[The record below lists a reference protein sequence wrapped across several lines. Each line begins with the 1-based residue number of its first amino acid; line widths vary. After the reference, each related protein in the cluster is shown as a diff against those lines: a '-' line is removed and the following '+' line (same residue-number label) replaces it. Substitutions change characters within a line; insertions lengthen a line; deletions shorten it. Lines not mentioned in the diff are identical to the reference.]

1 MIYTPQ
7 SYDFI
12 KLKNM
17 DVITDMRGNRA
28 GREKTRYKNI
38 VCAFDIETSRVI
50 TGYKKNRWIVMPIY
64 NSFMYIW
71 AFQIGREDT
80 VLGRTWAEYKEFIE
94 KIENTIGTAK
104 LVVYVHNLA
113 FEFQFLSGI
122 YPSDRW
128 EVFAPKSRRPLKATY
143 NDKIEYRCSYY
154 HSNMSLEKF
163 LESVGVEDKKKVG
176 DLDYNIV
183 RFPWTEM
190 KRRELG
196 YCINDVKGLV
206 EAIYIEMERD
216 GDTLMSIPLTST
228 AYLRREVKALLMPIR
243 DRYKNTI
250 PPYKVYQI
258 LRKAFRGGD
267 THANRWYA
275 DRIINDI
282 YSDDRVSSYPAVL
295 MNECYPMGAWRKVE
309 TNCIDTL
316 FEQKTKGYAF
326 VCTIRLWNVRLIDE
340 YYPDPYIPIAKCE
353 AIGDHINDN
362 GRVLSADYL
371 EISVTDIDLEI
382 ILSIYDFDNHEVT
395 EAYKSKYDY
404 LPQPLRDKL
413 KELFE
418 FKTQFKGIPEQEYYY
433 MKSKNKF
440 NAAYGMMAQNPM
452 RESNI
457 YVDGVWQVQKPT
469 EENYIHDRK
478 NAFLSYAWGVWCTAW
493 ARKRLIDGI
502 NIAYETGEKVVYWD
516 TDSVKHTG
524 DIRSAFADYNAARRE
539 ESTKNGG
546 VATDKKGI
554 THYLGVYEYDGYYTE
569 FKTMGAKKYA
579 YRTEDGEL
587 HTTIAGVVKKL
598 GGAELDKHGGLRAM
612 KEGFT
617 FYAAGG
623 KDVVYQDEDF
633 GTWKTPEGKEIYIS
647 KNCSIVDST
656 YRLSV
661 TDEYRSIL
669 DGTMKRRG
677 VLA

>member
-1 MIYTPQ
+1 MIYKPQ
-7 SYDFI
+7 EYDFS
-12 KLKNM
+12 KLENM
-17 DVITDMRGNRA
+17 DVITDKRGNRA
-28 GREKTRYKNI
+28 GREKTRYKN
-38 VCAFDIETSRVI
+38 VVAAFDIETSRVV
-50 TGYKKNRWIVMPIY
+50 TGWKKDRGEETPVY

-71 AFQIGREDT
+71 MFQIGKEDT
-80 VLGRTWAEYKEFIE
+80 IIGRTWEEYKEFIE
-94 KIENTIGTAK
+94 NIEKAIGIAK

-143 NDKIEYRCSYY
+143 NNKIEYRCSYY

-163 LESVGVEDKKKVG
+163 LESVGVEHKKKVG

-183 RFPWTEM
+183 RYPWTEM
-190 KRRELG
+190 KRSELE

-206 EAIYIEMERD
+206 EGIYIEMERD
-216 GDTLMSIPLTST
+216 GDNLMTIPLTST
-228 AYLRREVKALLMPIR
+228 GYLRRDVKALLMPIR
-243 DRYKNTI
+243 DSYKSTI

-275 DRIINDI
+275 DRIINDL
-282 YSDDRVSSYPAVL
+282 YSTDRVSSYPAVL
-295 MNECYPMGAWRKVE
+295 LNEKYPMGAWRKVD
-309 TNCIDTL
+309 TDCIDKL
-316 FEQKTKGYAF
+316 AEEKKKGFAY

-353 AIGDHINDN
+353 VIRDCINDN
-362 GRVLSADYL
+362 GRVLSADFL

-382 ILSIYDFDNHEVT
+382 ILSIYDFDSHEVT
-395 EAYKSKYDY
+395 DAYKSKYDY
-404 LPQPLRDKL
+404 LPQPFRDKL

-418 FKTQFKGIPEQEYYY
+418 YKTRFKGIAGQEYFYE
-433 MKSKNKF
+433 KSKNKF

-457 YVDGVWQVQKPT
+457 YIDGVWKVQKPT
-469 EENYIHDRK
+469 VENYIHDHK
-478 NAFLSYAWGVWCTAW
+478 KAFLSYAWGVWCTAW
-493 ARKRLIDGI
+493 ARRRLIDGI
-502 NIAYETGEKVVYWD
+502 NISYESGEKTVYWD

-524 DIRSAFADYNAARRE
+524 KLENAFASYNNERRT
-539 ESTKNGG
+539 ESGKNGG

-554 THYLGVYEYDGYYTE
+554 RHYLGVYEYDGYYPE

-579 YRTEDGEL
+579 YRTDDGVL
-587 HTTIAGVVKKL
+587 HTTISGVVKKL
-598 GGAELDKHGGLRAM
+598 GGAELDKHGGLPAM

-617 FYAAGG
+617 FHAAGG

-633 GTWKTPEGKEIYIS
+633 GYWKTPDGKEIYIS

-661 TDEYRSIL
+661 TDEYRSII

>member
-1 MIYTPQ
+1 MIYKPQ
-7 SYDFI
+7 EYDFS
-12 KLKNM
+12 KLENM
-17 DVITDMRGNRA
+17 DVITDKRGNRA
-28 GREKTRYKNI
+28 GREKTRYKN
-38 VCAFDIETSRVI
+38 VVAAFDIETSRVV
-50 TGYKKNRWIVMPIY
+50 TGWKKDRGEETPIY

-71 AFQIGREDT
+71 MFQIGKEDT
-80 VLGRTWAEYKEFIE
+80 IIGRTWEEYKEFIE
-94 KIENTIGTAK
+94 NIEKAIGIAK

-143 NDKIEYRCSYY
+143 NNKIEYRCSYY

-163 LESVGVEDKKKVG
+163 LESVGAENKKKVG
-176 DLDYNIV
+176 NLDYNIV
-183 RFPWTEM
+183 RYPWTEM
-190 KRRELG
+190 ERSEIE

-206 EAIYIEMERD
+206 EGIYIEMERD
-216 GDTLMSIPLTST
+216 GDNLMTIPLTST
-228 AYLRREVKALLMPIR
+228 GYLRREVKALLMPIR
-243 DRYKNTI
+243 DSYKKTI

-258 LRKAFRGGD
+258 LRKAFRGAD

-275 DRIINDI
+275 DRIINDL

-295 MNECYPMGAWRKVE
+295 LNEKYPMGAWRKVD
-309 TNCIDTL
+309 TDCIDKL
-316 FEQKTKGYAF
+316 AEEKKKGYAY

-353 AIGDHINDN
+353 VIRDCINDN
-362 GRVLSADYL
+362 GRVLSADFL

-382 ILSIYDFDNHEVT
+382 IISIYDFDSHEVT
-395 EAYKSKYDY
+395 EAYKSKYEY
-404 LPQPLRDKL
+404 LPQPFRDKL
-413 KELFE
+413 KELLKY
-418 FKTQFKGIPEQEYYY
+418 KTQFKGVAGQEYFYA
-433 MKSKNKF
+433 KSKNKF

-457 YVDGVWQVQKPT
+457 YIDGVWKVQKPAA
-469 EENYIHDRK
+469 EDYIHEHK
-478 NAFLSYAWGVWCTAW
+478 KAFLSYAWGVWCTAW
-493 ARKRLIDGI
+493 ARRRLIDGI
-502 NIAYETGEKVVYWD
+502 NISYESGEKTVYWD

-524 DIRSAFADYNAARRE
+524 NLENAFASFNNERRT
-539 ESTKNGG
+539 ESAKNGG

-579 YRTEDGEL
+579 YRTEDGVL
-587 HTTIAGVVKKL
+587 HTTISGVVKKL
-598 GGAELDKHGGLRAM
+598 GGAELDKHGGLPAM

-617 FYAAGG
+617 FRAAGG

-633 GTWKTPEGKEIYIS
+633 GYWKTPDGKEIYIS

-661 TDEYRSIL
+661 TDEYRSII

>member
-1 MIYTPQ
+1 MIYKPQ
-7 SYDFI
+7 EYDFS
-12 KLKNM
+12 KLENM
-17 DVITDMRGNRA
+17 DVITDKRGNRA
-28 GREKTRYKNI
+28 GREKTRYKN
-38 VCAFDIETSRVI
+38 VVAAFDIETSRVV
-50 TGYKKNRWIVMPIY
+50 TGWKKDRGEETPVY

-71 AFQIGREDT
+71 MFQIGKEDT
-80 VLGRTWAEYKEFIE
+80 IIGRTWEEYKEFIE
-94 KIENTIGTAK
+94 NIEKAIGIAK

-143 NDKIEYRCSYY
+143 NNKIEYRCSYY

-163 LESVGVEDKKKVG
+163 LESVGAENKKKVG
-176 DLDYNIV
+176 NLDYNIV
-183 RFPWTEM
+183 RYPWTEM
-190 KRRELG
+190 KMEEIE

-206 EAIYIEMERD
+206 EGIYIEMERD
-216 GDTLMSIPLTST
+216 GDNLMTIPLTST
-228 AYLRREVKALLMPIR
+228 GYLRREVKAVLMPIR
-243 DRYKNTI
+243 DSYKRTI

-258 LRKAFRGGD
+258 LRKAFRGAD

-275 DRIINDI
+275 DRIINEL

-295 MNECYPMGAWRKVE
+295 LNEKYPMGAWRKVD
-309 TNCIDTL
+309 TDSIDKL
-316 FEQKTKGYAF
+316 AEEKKKGCAY

-353 AIGDHINDN
+353 VIRDCINDN
-362 GRVLSADYL
+362 GRVLSADFL

-382 ILSIYDFDNHEVT
+382 IMTIYDFDSHEVT

-404 LPQPLRDKL
+404 LPQPFRDKL

-418 FKTQFKGIPEQEYYY
+418 YKTQFKGVAGQEYFYA
-433 MKSKNKF
+433 KSKNKF

-457 YVDGVWQVQKPT
+457 YIDGVWKVQKPT
-469 EENYIHDRK
+469 VEDYIHDHK
-478 NAFLSYAWGVWCTAW
+478 KAFLSYAWGVWCTAW

-502 NIAYETGEKVVYWD
+502 NISYESGEKTVYWD

-524 DIRSAFADYNAARRE
+524 NLENAFLSYNNERRTESA
-539 ESTKNGG
+539 KNGG

-569 FKTMGAKKYA
+569 FKTMGSKKYA
-579 YRTEDGEL
+579 YRTEDGVL
-587 HTTIAGVVKKL
+587 HTTISGVVKKL
-598 GGAELDKHGGLRAM
+598 GGAELDKHGGLPAM

-617 FYAAGG
+617 FQAAGG
-623 KDVVYQDEDF
+623 KDVVYHDEDY
-633 GTWKTPEGKEIYIS
+633 GYWKTPDGKEIYIS

-661 TDEYRSIL
+661 TDEYRSII

>member
-1 MIYTPQ
+1 MIYKPQ
-7 SYDFI
+7 EYDFS
-12 KLKNM
+12 KLENM
-17 DVITDMRGNRA
+17 DVITDKRGNRA
-28 GREKTRYKNI
+28 GREKTRYKN
-38 VCAFDIETSRVI
+38 VVAAFDIETSRVV
-50 TGYKKNRWIVMPIY
+50 TGWKKDRGEETPVY

-71 AFQIGREDT
+71 MFQIGKEDT
-80 VLGRTWAEYKEFIE
+80 IIGRTWEEYKEFIE
-94 KIENTIGTAK
+94 NIEKAIGIAK

-143 NDKIEYRCSYY
+143 NNKIEYRCSYY

-163 LESVGVEDKKKVG
+163 LESVGAENKKKVG

-183 RFPWTEM
+183 RYPWTEM
-190 KRRELG
+190 KREEIE

-206 EAIYIEMERD
+206 EGIYIEMERD
-216 GDTLMSIPLTST
+216 GDNLMTIPLTST
-228 AYLRREVKALLMPIR
+228 GYLRREVKDLLMPIR
-243 DRYKNTI
+243 DSYKSTI

-275 DRIINDI
+275 DRIINDL
-282 YSDDRVSSYPAVL
+282 YSTDRVSSYPAVL
-295 MNECYPMGAWRKVE
+295 LNEKYPMGAWRKVD
-309 TNCIDTL
+309 TDCIDKL
-316 FEQKTKGYAF
+316 AEEKKKGYAY

-353 AIGDHINDN
+353 VIRDCINDN
-362 GRVLSADYL
+362 GRVLSADFL

-382 ILSIYDFDNHEVT
+382 IISIYDFDSHEVT

-404 LPQPLRDKL
+404 LPKPFRDKL

-418 FKTQFKGIPEQEYYY
+418 YKTQFKGVAGQEYFYE
-433 MKSKNKF
+433 KSKNKF
-440 NAAYGMMAQNPM
+440 NASYGMMAQNPM

-457 YVDGVWQVQKPT
+457 YIDGVWEVQKPT
-469 EENYIHDRK
+469 VENYIKDHK
-478 NAFLSYAWGVWCTAW
+478 KAFLSYAWGVWCTAW
-493 ARKRLIDGI
+493 ARRRLIDGI
-502 NIAYETGEKVVYWD
+502 NISYESGEKTVYWD

-524 DIRSAFADYNAARRE
+524 NLENALASYNNERRT
-539 ESTKNGG
+539 ESGKNGG
-546 VATDKKGI
+546 VATDKNGI
-554 THYLGVYEYDGYYTE
+554 THYLGVYEYDGYYPE

-579 YRTEDGEL
+579 YRTEDGVL
-587 HTTIAGVVKKL
+587 HTTISGVVKKL
-598 GGAELDKHGGLRAM
+598 GGAELDKHGGLPAM

-623 KDVVYQDEDF
+623 KDVVYQDKDF
-633 GTWKTPEGKEIYIS
+633 GYWKTPDGKEIYIS

-661 TDEYRSIL
+661 TDEYRSII

>member
-1 MIYTPQ
+1 MIYKPQ
-7 SYDFI
+7 EYDFS
-12 KLKNM
+12 KLENM
-17 DVITDMRGNRA
+17 DVITDKRGNRA
-28 GREKTRYKNI
+28 GREKTRYKN
-38 VCAFDIETSRVI
+38 VVAAFDIETSRVV
-50 TGYKKNRWIVMPIY
+50 TGWKKDRGEEAPIY

-71 AFQIGREDT
+71 MFQIGKEDT
-80 VLGRTWAEYKEFIE
+80 IIGRTWEEYKEFIE
-94 KIENTIGTAK
+94 NIEKAIGISK

-143 NDKIEYRCSYY
+143 NNKIEYRCSYY

-163 LESVGVEDKKKVG
+163 LESVGAENKKKVG
-176 DLDYNIV
+176 NLDYNIV
-183 RFPWTEM
+183 RYPWTEM
-190 KRRELG
+190 KMEEIE

-206 EAIYIEMERD
+206 EGIYIEMERD
-216 GDTLMSIPLTST
+216 GDNLITIPLTST
-228 AYLRREVKALLMPIR
+228 GYLRREVKDLLMPIR
-243 DRYKNTI
+243 DSYKKTI

-258 LRKAFRGGD
+258 LRKAFRGAD

-275 DRIINDI
+275 DRIINDL

-295 MNECYPMGAWRKVE
+295 LNEKYPMGAWRKVD
-309 TNCIDTL
+309 TDCIDKL
-316 FEQKTKGYAF
+316 AEEKKKGYAY

-353 AIGDHINDN
+353 VIRDCINDN
-362 GRVLSADYL
+362 GRVLSADFL

-382 ILSIYDFDNHEVT
+382 IMSIYDFDSHEVID
-395 EAYKSKYDY
+395 AYKSKYDY
-404 LPQPLRDKL
+404 LPQPFRDKL

-418 FKTQFKGIPEQEYYY
+418 YKTQFKGVAGQEYFYG
-433 MKSKNKF
+433 KSKNKF

-457 YVDGVWQVQKPT
+457 YIDGVWKVKKPT
-469 EENYIHDRK
+469 VEDYIHDHK
-478 NAFLSYAWGVWCTAW
+478 KAFLSYAWGVWCTAW

-502 NIAYETGEKVVYWD
+502 NISYESGEKTVYWD

-524 DIRSAFADYNAARRE
+524 NLENAFVSYNKERRMESA
-539 ESTKNGG
+539 KNGG

-569 FKTMGAKKYA
+569 FKTMGSKKYA
-579 YRTEDGEL
+579 YRTEDGVL
-587 HTTIAGVVKKL
+587 HTTISGVVKKL
-598 GGAELDKHGGLRAM
+598 GGAELDKYGGLPAM

-617 FYAAGG
+617 FKAAGG

-633 GTWKTPEGKEIYIS
+633 GYWKTPDGKEIYIS

-661 TDEYRSIL
+661 TDEYRSII

>member
-1 MIYTPQ
+1 MIYKPQ
-7 SYDFI
+7 EYDFS
-12 KLKNM
+12 KLENM
-17 DVITDMRGNRA
+17 DVITDKRGNRA
-28 GREKTRYKNI
+28 GREKTRYKN
-38 VCAFDIETSRVI
+38 VVTAFDIETSRVV
-50 TGYKKNRWIVMPIY
+50 TGWKKDRGEETPVY

-71 AFQIGREDT
+71 MFQIGKEDT
-80 VLGRTWAEYKEFIE
+80 IIGRTWEEYKEFIE
-94 KIENTIGTAK
+94 NIEKAIGISK

-143 NDKIEYRCSYY
+143 NNKIEYRCSYY

-163 LESVGVEDKKKVG
+163 LESVGAENEKKVG

-183 RFPWTEM
+183 RYPWTEM
-190 KRRELG
+190 KRSELE

-206 EAIYIEMERD
+206 EGIYIEMERD
-216 GDTLMSIPLTST
+216 GDNLMTIPLTST
-228 AYLRREVKALLMPIR
+228 GYLRREVKAVLMPIR
-243 DRYKNTI
+243 DNYKKTI

-258 LRKAFRGGD
+258 LRKAFRGAD

-275 DRIINDI
+275 DRIINDL

-295 MNECYPMGAWRKVE
+295 LNEKYPMGAWRKVD
-309 TNCIDTL
+309 TDCIDKL
-316 FEQKTKGYAF
+316 AEEKKKGFAY

-353 AIGDHINDN
+353 VIRDCVNDN
-362 GRVLSADYL
+362 GRVLSADFL

-382 ILSIYDFDNHEVT
+382 IMTIYDFDSHEVT

-404 LPQPLRDKL
+404 LPQPFRDKL

-418 FKTQFKGIPEQEYYY
+418 YKTQFKGVSGQEYFYE
-433 MKSKNKF
+433 KSKNKF

-452 RESNI
+452 RESNKYI
-457 YVDGVWQVQKPT
+457 DGVWKVQKPT
-469 EENYIHDRK
+469 VEDYIHDHK
-478 NAFLSYAWGVWCTAW
+478 KAFLSYAWGVWCTAW
-493 ARKRLIDGI
+493 ARRRLIDGI
-502 NIAYETGEKVVYWD
+502 NISYESGEKTVYWD

-524 DIRSAFADYNAARRE
+524 NLENAFASYNNERRT
-539 ESTKNGG
+539 ESCKNGG
-546 VATDKKGI
+546 VATDKKDI

-569 FKTMGAKKYA
+569 FKTMGSKKYA
-579 YRTEDGEL
+579 YRTEDGVL
-587 HTTIAGVVKKL
+587 HTTISGVVKKL
-598 GGAELDKHGGLRAM
+598 GGSELDKHGGLPAM

-617 FYAAGG
+617 FQAAGG
-623 KDVVYQDEDF
+623 KNVVYQDEDF
-633 GTWKTPEGKEIYIS
+633 GYWKTPDGKEIYIS

-661 TDEYRSIL
+661 TDEYRSII
-669 DGTMKRRG
+669 DGTMKRFG